1 MKCHLDRVLKG
12 NVSRLL
18 KRTRWGPIDIG
29 TISELNDASLTSYWI
44 CDTVGPLNVSCPADT
59 PHCSY
64 TIHIAVYVQMYTNRV
79 VFFHIKDISVDS
91 IYSTL
96 VKLTSLEG
104 RVDLLIT
111 DPAASF
117 KSVATEVGP
126 IEARDDGEALEIL
139 EKLSERSGDTA
150 WRRLLLK
157 NYTKGKLNRGIR
169 IRISPTNQSNLQG
182 KAEKMVEKLKLFL
195 TPERV
200 FHMTGAPQLSIYQV
214 DNMLHIIMHTVN
226 NLPMH
231 RLSETCFFSPN
242 DLLSA
247 GGRIALNKTFPSP
260 FDPEQEP
267 TPKLHHAINLME
279 QMAGRI
285 RTAAFAFFLPL
296 LRDGPATLGKC
307 DPRS

>member
-1 MKCHLDRVLKG
+1 MCGLAANKLVPRIVRQR
-12 NVSRLL
+12 S
-18 KRTRWGPIDIG
+18 TRC
-29 TISELNDASLTSYWI
+29 T
-44 CDTVGPLNVSCPADT
+44 CCPSQD
-59 PHCSY
+59 
-64 TIHIAVYVQMYTNRV
+64 
-79 VFFHIKDISVDS
+79 
-91 IYSTL
+91 
-96 VKLTSLEG
+96 
-104 RVDLLIT
+104 
-111 DPAASF
+111 
-117 KSVATEVGP
+117 
-126 IEARDDGEALEIL
+126 L

-182 KAEKMVEKLKLFL
+182 KAEKIVEKVKLFL

-260 FDPEQEP
+260 FDPEQES

-296 LRDGPATLGKC
+296 LRDGPANLGKC
-307 DPRS
+307 DPRSGEGRTIDELTKGSVVCDYKKVKNSHTIQGSLARVEAMGQ